1 MREKMLI
8 NEKLG
13 FKSWPSDILATMHR
27 SLWEQKRGPA
37 LEEEG
42 EKLRGYISTKS

>member
-1 MREKMLI
+1 MREKMLT

-27 SLWEQKRGPA
+27 SLWQQKRGAPA

-42 EKLRGYISTKS
+42 EKLSGYI